1 MSGSRVLIQSS
12 SWDEISFCTNEII
25 LSSLTALMAGFLF
38 DTDSFIFFD
47 KKSHYGY
54 KLQKT
59 INSFFIMK
67 LNKLEDSKT
76 AWNYIFIFNAGISL
90 LSGMFIKF
98 FFDCLR
104 AKR

>member
-47 KKSHYGY
+47 K
-54 KLQKT
+54 
-59 INSFFIMK
+59 
-67 LNKLEDSKT
+67 
-76 AWNYIFIFNAGISL
+76 ISL
-90 LSGMFIKF
+90 WIAMTEN
-98 FFDCLR
+98 
-104 AKR
+104 